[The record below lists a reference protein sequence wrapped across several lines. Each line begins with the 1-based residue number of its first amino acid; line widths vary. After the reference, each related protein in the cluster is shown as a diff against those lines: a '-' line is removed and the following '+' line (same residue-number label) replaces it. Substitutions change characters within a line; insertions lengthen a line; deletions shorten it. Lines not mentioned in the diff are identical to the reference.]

1 MKLSIV
7 VSAYNVENHIKRT
20 LNSMIGQTTRQFE
33 LIVVDDGSTDGTYN
47 QIKEIL
53 EESHNGNYKIIIK
66 KNGGAGSARNR
77 GLMEASGEFV
87 MFLDGDDYVA
97 DNLVE
102 SIYDS
107 LDSLKSREVDVVCWG
122 YNTVNEEK
130 AVLINYFDTYE
141 PIKKAITG
149 IEALKNILDY
159 RTMWICTGSAAFR
172 KDLLNEYQLKYTEG
186 CLNGEDQEFTYKAL
200 SRANNITFINKILLF
215 YLQREGSISNSY
227 NAKKFDVIDALKRTC
242 YYLKKSNNRDLM
254 KLADIIEIREMV
266 ENYFNN
272 LDTCMTNSNIKPLLN
287 EINEKYP
294 NLNIEIKKAMRQY
307 KRGKNKIA
315 IKCKLFLIS
324 ANLYAKS
331 VFLKRKIIAY
341 KRG

>member
-20 LNSMIGQTTRQFE
+20 LNTMIGQTTKQFE

-53 EESHNGNYKIIIK
+53 EESYNGNYKIITK

-97 DNLVE
+97 DKLVE
-102 SIYDS
+102 NIYDS

-130 AVLINYFDTYE
+130 SVLINYFDIYKQINK
-141 PIKKAITG
+141 PITG
-149 IEALKNILDY
+149 TEALRKILNY
-159 RTMWICTGSAAFR
+159 RTMWVCTGSMAFR
-172 KDLLNEYQLKYTEG
+172 KNFLNEYRLKYTEG
-186 CLNGEDQEFTYKAL
+186 CSNGEDQEFAYKAL
-200 SRANNITFINKILLF
+200 SKANNVVFINTILLF
-215 YLQREGSISNSY
+215 YVQRKGSISNSY
-227 NAKKFDVIDALKRTC
+227 NIEKFDVIDALKRTC
-242 YYLKKSNNRDLM
+242 YYFKKSNDKDLI
-254 KLADIIEIREMV
+254 KLADIIEIREMA

-272 LDTCMTNSNIKPLLN
+272 LNTCMTNSNIKPLLN

-324 ANLYAKS
+324 PNLYAKS

-341 KRG
+341 KKG